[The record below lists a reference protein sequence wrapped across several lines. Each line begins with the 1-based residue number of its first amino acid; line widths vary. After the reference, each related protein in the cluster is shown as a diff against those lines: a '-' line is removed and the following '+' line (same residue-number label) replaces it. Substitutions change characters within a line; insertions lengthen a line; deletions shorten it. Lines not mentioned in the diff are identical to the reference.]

1 MRICRTAELEHGM
14 ILGKSLF
21 NENGDLLLSSGFA
34 LTHQSIQRIN
44 EYGFTAVYI
53 SEAGTENI
61 LPEEIISDKVRC
73 EATRKFSEAADTIQ
87 KATEFRK
94 VKPSELR
101 VIISRGAEFRN
112 VVKMDDVFDQ
122 VSVML
127 NEVIESSANMLNTLQ
142 IKSEKSYSREH
153 AIDTALVSILIGRR
167 LLLSRR
173 ELQELATGS
182 FLHDV
187 GKLALPHLT
196 DRPPQSLSEEEI
208 LQIREHPVYS
218 NLLMR
223 NSTDRFF
230 MAQTA
235 VLYHHERQDGL
246 GYPLGVK
253 GTGRKH
259 RFGSVDPTKTIYPL
273 AEIIAVADA
282 YDNHISGR
290 YNGAAKSPEDA
301 ISAVVSDVGTAF
313 NHCVVKALADVI
325 SIFPTGSV
333 VRILDSSLPK
343 IRGYE
348 AVIMSPNTDD
358 YHRPVI
364 VLLKDALGRKITP
377 KMIDLST
384 EAFARLE
391 LKL

>member
-1 MRICRTAELEHGM
+1 MRICRTAELENGM

-21 NENGDLLLSSGFA
+21 NEKGDILLSLGFA
-34 LTHQSIQRIN
+34 LTDQSIQRIK
-44 EYGFTAVYI
+44 ECGFTAVYI
-53 SEAGTENI
+53 SEKGTEDI

-73 EATRKFSEAADTIQ
+73 AATRKFNEAAETIQ

-94 VKPSELR
+94 VKPNELR

-122 VSVML
+122 VSSML
-127 NEVIESSANMLNTLQ
+127 NEVIESSSTMLNALQ
-142 IKSEKSYSREH
+142 IKSKKSYSR
-153 AIDTALVSILIGRR
+153 
-167 LLLSRR
+167 
-173 ELQELATGS
+173 S
-182 FLHDV
+182 FLHDI
-187 GKLALPHLT
+187 GKLAFPHLM
-196 DRPPQSLSEEEI
+196 DRSAETYSEEEAFQ
-208 LQIREHPVYS
+208 LREHPVYS

-253 GTGRKH
+253 GSGRKH

-273 AEIIAVADA
+273 AEIVAVADA

-290 YNGAAKSPEDA
+290 NNGGAKSPEEA
-301 ISAVVSDVGTAF
+301 ISAVVSDAGIAF
-313 NHCVVKALADVI
+313 NHRVVKALADVI

-333 VRILDSSLPK
+333 VRIMDSSLPK

-348 AVIMSPNTDD
+348 AVVMSPNSND
-358 YHRPVI
+358 YHRPVV
-364 VLLKDALGRKITP
+364 VLLKDGLGRKVTP
-377 KMIDLST
+377 KMVDLST
-384 EAFARLE
+384 ETYARLE

>member
-1 MRICRTAELEHGM
+1 M
-14 ILGKSLF
+14 
-21 NENGDLLLSSGFA
+21 
-34 LTHQSIQRIN
+34 
-44 EYGFTAVYI
+44 YI
-53 SEAGTENI
+53 SEKGTEDI

-73 EATRKFSEAADTIQ
+73 AATRKFNEAAETIQ

-94 VKPSELR
+94 VKPDELR

-122 VSVML
+122 VSSML
-127 NEVIESSANMLNTLQ
+127 NEVIESSATMPNALQ
-142 IKSEKSYSREH
+142 IKSKKSYSREH
-153 AIDTALVSILIGRR
+153 ALDTSLVSILIGRR

-182 FLHDV
+182 FLHDI
-187 GKLALPHLT
+187 GKLALPHLM
-196 DRPPQSLSEEEI
+196 DRSPETYSEEEA
-208 LQIREHPVYS
+208 LQLREHPVYS

-253 GTGRKH
+253 GSGRKH
-259 RFGSVDPTKTIYPL
+259 RFGSVYPTQTIYPL
-273 AEIIAVADA
+273 AEIVAVADS

-290 YNGAAKSPEDA
+290 NNGGAKSPEEA
-301 ISAVVSDVGTAF
+301 ISAVVSEAGIAF
-313 NHCVVKALADVI
+313 NHRVVKALADVI
-325 SIFPTGSV
+325 LVFPTGSV
-333 VRILDSSLPK
+333 VRIMDSSLPK

-348 AVIMSPNTDD
+348 AVVMSPNSND
-358 YHRPVI
+358 YHRPVV
-364 VLLKDALGRKITP
+364 VLLKDSLGRKVTP
-377 KMIDLST
+377 KMVDLST
-384 EAFARLE
+384 ETFVRLE

>member
-1 MRICRTAELEHGM
+1 MRICRTEELENGM

-21 NENGDLLLSSGFA
+21 NEKGDLLLSSGFA
-34 LTHQSIQRIN
+34 LTEQSIQRIN
-44 EYGFTAVYI
+44 EHGFAAVYI
-53 SEAGTENI
+53 SEKGTEDI

-73 EATRKFSEAADTIQ
+73 AATRKFNETAETIQ
-87 KATEFRK
+87 KAAVFRK
-94 VKPSELR
+94 VKPNELR
-101 VIISRGAEFRN
+101 VVISRGAEFRN
-112 VVKMDDVFDQ
+112 VVKMDEVFDQ
-122 VSVML
+122 VSSML
-127 NEVIESSANMLNTLQ
+127 NEVIESNANMLNALQ

-182 FLHDV
+182 FLHDI
-187 GKLALPHLT
+187 GKLALPHLM
-196 DRPPQSLSEEEI
+196 DRPIELLSEEET
-208 LQIREHPVYS
+208 LQLREHPVYS

-253 GTGRKH
+253 GSGRKH

-290 YNGAAKSPEDA
+290 NNGGPKSPEEA
-301 ISAVVSDVGTAF
+301 ISAIVSEVGTSF
-313 NHCVVKALADVI
+313 NHRVVKALVDVI
-325 SIFPTGSV
+325 SVFPTGSM

-348 AVIMSPNTDD
+348 AVIMRPNSND
-358 YHRPVI
+358 YHRPVV
-364 VLLKDALGRKITP
+364 VLLKDSLGRKVTP